1 MGLFQIVILLSERCF
16 FPVSP
21 AIIAMLHWLSQPL
34 PSVNFIFINQHIFS
48 KTKATNQQLCWTQSS
63 NMLPFLHFQNFYL
76 HLIIFCS
83 QSFFSSCFPINNNCS
98 SLYFLHLRV
107 SIDKKSSSNLIMRI
121 GKAMQYILLIIQLTQ
136 DINAVKDKVFHTK
149 LGPLRVSVPRYHV
162 LKFVLT
168 RVILLSDVICQLHQQ
183 NISKA

>member
-1 MGLFQIVILLSERCF
+1 
-16 FPVSP
+16 
-21 AIIAMLHWLSQPL
+21 
-34 PSVNFIFINQHIFS
+34 
-48 KTKATNQQLCWTQSS
+48 
-63 NMLPFLHFQNFYL
+63 
-76 HLIIFCS
+76 
-83 QSFFSSCFPINNNCS
+83 
-98 SLYFLHLRV
+98 
-107 SIDKKSSSNLIMRI
+107 
-121 GKAMQYILLIIQLTQ
+121 MQYILLIIQLTW